1 MLQRKSLGDLLAETP
16 QMIVDLAKAEVE
28 HLKEEFAGKA
38 KGLGVGAALLAAAGF
53 FAIFLFAWLLIAAF
67 EGLNVALA
75 PWLSALIICALLLVI
90 VAILALIGLGSIK
103 KNKDLADLEA
113 VDSIKDDVNMVR
125 GLGHAADGTDPLD
138 DLPAPTGSGATVAAP
153 RTPGATAARSTP
165 GATAAQSTN
174 GDMR

>member
-38 KGLGVGAALLAAAGF
+38 KGLGVGLAMLAVAGVV
-53 FAIFLFAWLLIAAF
+53 AIFLLSWLIYAGF
-67 EGLNVALA
+67 EGLNVVFE
-75 PWLSALIICALLLVI
+75 PWLSALIVSAVLLVI
-90 VAILALIGLGSIK
+90 VAVLVLLGLGSIK
-103 KNKDLADLEA
+103 KNKELTDLAA

-138 DLPAPTGSGATVAAP
+138 DLPAATGSGATAAP
-153 RTPGATAARSTP
+153 RT
-165 GATAAQSTN
+165 N
-174 GDMR
+174 GGTR